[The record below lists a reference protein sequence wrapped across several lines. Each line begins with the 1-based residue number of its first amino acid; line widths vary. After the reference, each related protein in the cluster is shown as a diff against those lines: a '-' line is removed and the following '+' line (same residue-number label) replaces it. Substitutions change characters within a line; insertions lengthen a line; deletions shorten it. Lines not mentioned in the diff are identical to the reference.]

1 MLQKVK
7 HWPQTAEDSW
17 TWVSMP
23 VSPALSWSGWSQDGP
38 CGELPYHDLLQHQCT
53 VYSSY
58 KQTMQ
63 LHLSLPAGEQSYS
76 YAGCSALRLY
86 WVQPQGQH
94 LSTQLKSP
102 TKGKS
107 YIPKM
112 AITDVRTRWPRFVI
126 CDWWALTISL
136 HHDWLDSLT
145 ALIPHGKRQ
154 FWGEKGHPTVKYRDT
169 LRSSVQKR
177 LNRSRCRLGSGL
189 GWAKEL
195 C

>member
-1 MLQKVK
+1 MLQKLK

-38 CGELPYHDLLQHQCT
+38 CGELPYHDLLQQQCT

-58 KQTMQ
+58 EQTMQ
-63 LHLSLPAGEQSYS
+63 LHLSLTTGEQSYS
-76 YAGCSALRLY
+76 YADCSALRLY

-107 YIPKM
+107 YVPKM
-112 AITDVRTRWPRFVI
+112 AITDVRTRWLHFVI

-136 HHDWLDSLT
+136 HRDWLDSDCVDPPWEAAILR
-145 ALIPHGKRQ
+145 G
-154 FWGEKGHPTVKYRDT
+154 KGHPTVKYRDT
-169 LRSSVQKR
+169 LRPSVQKR
-177 LNRSRCRLGSGL
+177 LNRSRCCLGSGL
-189 GWAKEL
+189 RWAVGIM